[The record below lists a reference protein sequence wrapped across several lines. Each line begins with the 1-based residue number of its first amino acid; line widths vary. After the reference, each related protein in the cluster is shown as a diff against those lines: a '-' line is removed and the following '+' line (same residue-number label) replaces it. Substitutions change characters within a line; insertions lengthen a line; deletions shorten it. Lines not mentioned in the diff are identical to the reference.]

1 MKIRMSGQYMV
12 SLESIVMT
20 DIVMNLFIFFFISFS
35 LLYSF
40 DPLRAKQ
47 IKVNLPM
54 AKNVMALDKK
64 RSDVVE
70 ITLSGEGP
78 VYLGAQVV
86 TLADLEAELSER
98 MKTQPELAVFVR
110 VDRLVPFKNLVGVL
124 DVLNGLGLEHLRIA
138 AQQEK

>member
-1 MKIRMSGQYMV
+1 VKIRMSGQYMV

-40 DPLRAKQ
+40 DPSRAKQ

-64 RSDVVE
+64 RSDVV
-70 ITLSGEGP
+70 
-78 VYLGAQVV
+78 
-86 TLADLEAELSER
+86 
-98 MKTQPELAVFVR
+98 
-110 VDRLVPFKNLVGVL
+110 
-124 DVLNGLGLEHLRIA
+124 
-138 AQQEK
+138 